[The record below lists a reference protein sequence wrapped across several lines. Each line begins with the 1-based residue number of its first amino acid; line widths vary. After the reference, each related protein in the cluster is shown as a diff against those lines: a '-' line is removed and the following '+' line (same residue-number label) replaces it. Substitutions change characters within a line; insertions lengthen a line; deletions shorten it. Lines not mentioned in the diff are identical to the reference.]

1 MRAFCAKHSAVKS
14 ISSIQNDKSVSEL
27 DSAQVE
33 PHDGKP
39 LTGNEQQVRFTRSN
53 KDKFVNSTITTS
65 SCILNKAQTTE
76 VATVPSTLGSS
87 QETQSAEAQ
96 TTEVAT
102 VPSTLGSTQE
112 TQSADMAVDQPSADG
127 NIMSNSGDVSG
138 ILRKVFAHLT

>member
-1 MRAFCAKHSAVKS
+1 MRAFCAKHSAFKS

-39 LTGNEQQVRFTRSN
+39 LTGNEQVRFTRSN

-65 SCILNKAQTTE
+65 SCSLNKTQTTE
-76 VATVPSTLGSS
+76 L
-87 QETQSAEAQ
+87 
-96 TTEVAT
+96 AT

-112 TQSADMAVDQPSADG
+112 ARADMAVDQPSADG

>member
-39 LTGNEQQVRFTRSN
+39 VTGKEQQVRFTRSN

-65 SCILNKAQTTE
+65 SCSLNKAQTTE
-76 VATVPSTLGSS
+76 VATVPSI
-87 QETQSAEAQ
+87 
-96 TTEVAT
+96 
-102 VPSTLGSTQE
+102 LGSTQE

-127 NIMSNSGDVSG
+127 NLMSYSGDVSG
-138 ILRKVFAHLT
+138 LLRKVFAHLT

>member
-39 LTGNEQQVRFTRSN
+39 LTGNEQVRFTRSN

-65 SCILNKAQTTE
+65 SCSLNKAQTTE
-76 VATVPSTLGSS
+76 L
-87 QETQSAEAQ
+87 
-96 TTEVAT
+96 AT

>member
-39 LTGNEQQVRFTRSN
+39 LTGNEQVRFTRSN

-65 SCILNKAQTTE
+65 SCSLNKTQTTE
-76 VATVPSTLGSS
+76 L
-87 QETQSAEAQ
+87 
-96 TTEVAT
+96 AT

-112 TQSADMAVDQPSADG
+112 ARADMAVDQPSADG

>member
-39 LTGNEQQVRFTRSN
+39 LTGNEQVRFTRSN

-65 SCILNKAQTTE
+65 SCSLNKAQTT
-76 VATVPSTLGSS
+76 VL
-87 QETQSAEAQ
+87 
-96 TTEVAT
+96 AT

-112 TQSADMAVDQPSADG
+112 ARADMAVDQPSADG

>member
-87 QETQSAEAQ
+87 QETQSA
-96 TTEVAT
+96 
-102 VPSTLGSTQE
+102 
-112 TQSADMAVDQPSADG
+112 DMAVDQPSADG